1 MNAPP
6 NLSRETAPPLLEVR
20 DLRSGYGDVPVVR
33 GVSFAVRRGE
43 MVAVVGANG
52 AGKTTLLRTISG
64 LLRAEG
70 SIRFD
75 DREIAGLGSDE
86 IVALGLSQ
94 VPEGRRLFSGLTVE
108 ENLRLGAYRRRDK
121 TRAAV
126 GAALERVFGQFPR
139 LRERR
144 RQLAGTL
151 SGGEQQMCAIGRA
164 LMADPRLLMID
175 ELSLGLAPR
184 IVEELVGI
192 LQQIYADG
200 ATILLVEQDLAVALA
215 ISDRAL
221 VLQTGELVLEG
232 SAQELADND
241 AVIRSYLGG

>member
-1 MNAPP
+1 MNISPAS
-6 NLSRETAPPLLEVR
+6 LSGSASPLLEVR

-64 LLRAEG
+64 LLPAEG

-75 DREIAGLGSDE
+75 GQEISSRGSDE

-108 ENLRLGAYRRRDK
+108 ENLRLGAYRRPDK
-121 TRAAV
+121 TRSAV
-126 GAALERVFGQFPR
+126 AAALDSVFEQFPR

-164 LMADPRLLMID
+164 LMAAPRLLMID

-192 LQQIYADG
+192 LQQIYAAG

-221 VLQTGELVLEG
+221 VLQTGEVALEG